1 MLLCRS
7 TAPDGPCVA
16 KVMVGATGLAE
27 ATCTGFPLIE
37 QLAWADVNVTV
48 DVTAQESVT
57 LPV

>member
-1 MLLCRS
+1 
-7 TAPDGPCVA
+7 VA